1 MHTVGVS
8 ERGLPRDVSTALS
21 AATAHYVHGETMEA
35 IARRLGVSRS
45 TVSRLLKQ
53 ARESGLVEIRIRS
66 PLEAPRLLAQGLK
79 KTYGVSALPVPV
91 PEDASDVERLDLVAA
106 AAADLIGARIGSHR
120 TVGIAWGSTIAA
132 VSRHLSPKPTTGTV
146 FVQLNGSGNTRTTGL
161 GYASDILGRF
171 GRAFSAQVQQFPV
184 PAFFDDP
191 ATKTALWRER
201 SMRRI
206 LDVQD
211 AMDTVVFS
219 VGAAESSVPSHVYS
233 GGYLEPADLDEL
245 ATEGVVGDVATV
257 FYRADGSS
265 EDIALNARATG
276 PALSR
281 LARVR
286 RRICVVAGASKLTSI
301 RGALA
306 AGLVTDLVIDEPTA
320 RALLA
325 VGGHRIRRE

>member
-1 MHTVGVS
+1 MTDAGAT
-8 ERGLPRDVSTALS
+8 RDVSSALS
-21 AATAHYVHGETMEA
+21 AATAHYLHGETMEA
-35 IARRLGVSRS
+35 IARRMGVSRS

-53 ARESGLVEIRIRS
+53 ARETGLVEIRVRS
-66 PLEAPRLLAQGLK
+66 PLDAPRLLAERLRR
-79 KTYGVSALPVPV
+79 TLSVSAHPVPV
-91 PEDASDVERLDLVAA
+91 PEEASDVERLDLVAA
-106 AAADLIGARIGSHR
+106 AAADLIGARIGSHE

-132 VSRHLSPKPTTGTV
+132 VSRHLTPKPTTGTV

-171 GRAFSAQVQQFPV
+171 GRAFAAQVQQFPV

-206 LDVQD
+206 LDVQA

-219 VGAAESSVPSHVYS
+219 VGAAESTVPSHVYS
-233 GGYLEPADLDEL
+233 GGYLEPAERAEL
-245 ATEGVVGDVATV
+245 AREGVVGDVATV

-265 EDIALNARATG
+265 ADIALNARASG
-276 PALSR
+276 PALAL
-281 LARVR
+281 LAGVR
-286 RRICVVAGASKLTSI
+286 RRICVVSGASKLRSI

-325 VGGHRIRRE
+325 D